1 MRPSSI
7 VRRPASVV
15 RRLSFLV
22 LLQFSLVL
30 LLGSCAS
37 QPSAETT
44 ATIGTFNIEW
54 LGDGINDRVTRSDAD
69 HLRIADIIIKSGADV
84 LGVQEIEN
92 ERALKLILRYLDGYD
107 GFVTEAGS
115 QQRVGVIYRKG
126 IKVEKVTEY
135 RPLQLDMGDRLRPGL
150 VVSCRKGS
158 FDWIQMVVHL
168 KSTSRFDS
176 TQQMREESRLIR
188 SRQAAVIQS
197 WADSV
202 LSIGGEQDVIV
213 TGDWNDFPLRQREST
228 LDAVTTKST
237 LTFLTKEL
245 KSCSNP
251 KWYVIDHVVTS
262 TSATKRFVAGTERT
276 ENVRA
281 YLDKDEVEKVSDHCP
296 IVAQFDI
303 IAPDND

>member
-1 MRPSSI
+1 ME
-7 VRRPASVV
+7 
-15 RRLSFLV
+15 V
-22 LLQFSLVL
+22 LLKVLPTVLLKVLPSVLPAVL

-37 QPSAETT
+37 QQSPDTT

-54 LGDGINDRVTRSDAD
+54 MGDGIGDRVVRTDAD

-126 IKVEKVTEY
+126 VQVEKVGEY
-135 RPLQLDMGDRLRPGL
+135 RPLQLEMGDTLRPGL
-150 VVSCRKGS
+150 VVKCRKGS
-158 FDWIQMVVHL
+158 FDWLQMVVHL

-176 TQQMREESRLIR
+176 TQQMREESRMLR
-188 SRQAAVIQS
+188 SRQAGVIQA
-197 WADSV
+197 WTDSV
-202 LSIGGEQDVIV
+202 LAAGGEQDVII
-213 TGDWNDFPLRQREST
+213 TGDWNDFPLRQREAT
-228 LDAVTTKST
+228 LDAVTTKNT

-251 KWYVIDHVVTS
+251 KWYVIDHVVVS
-262 TSATKRFVAGTERT
+262 TSVMRRYHSGTERT

-281 YLDKDEVEKVSDHCP
+281 YLDAQEVEKVSDHCP
-296 IVAQFDI
+296 VVAQFDV